1 MKGAI
6 FMASNKILR
15 YLFRL
20 SNYFANLVTV
30 KAHFLTLIR
39 EAVDMNKGFCVQISG
54 IS

>member
-1 MKGAI
+1 MKGVI
-6 FMASNKILR
+6 FMEANKILR

-20 SNYFANLVTV
+20 ANYIANLVTV
-30 KAHFLTLIR
+30 KAYFLTLVR